1 MSLLALPG
9 EAALPVVLAC
19 IRKDGL
25 LLFAEGN
32 LAERL
37 SSIQLLTGVYFAG
50 VLVPCLVTVLTIARE
65 QSIAFAARLLSRQL
79 AAAMVFSLVLA
90 SAGRWLSN

>member
-1 MSLLALPG
+1 
-9 EAALPVVLAC
+9 
-19 IRKDGL
+19 
-25 LLFAEGN
+25 
-32 LAERL
+32 
-37 SSIQLLTGVYFAG
+37 LLTGVYFAG